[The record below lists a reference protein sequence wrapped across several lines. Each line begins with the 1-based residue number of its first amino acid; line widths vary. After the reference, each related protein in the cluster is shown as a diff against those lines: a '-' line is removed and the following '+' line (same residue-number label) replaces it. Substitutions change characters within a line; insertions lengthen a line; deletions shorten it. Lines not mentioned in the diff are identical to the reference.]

1 MKIIPVID
9 LLNGIVVHARKGD
22 RKNYQAIQS
31 SISDSCKPLDI
42 VAALYEHYHFQE
54 LYIADLNAIQKTGN
68 HNFEAII
75 SISQHYPD
83 LKLWIDAG
91 VNDAANLAM
100 WAQRNFNVILGTE
113 NFSDLDNFLQI
124 KKALGSDFVLSLD
137 FMPDGYI
144 GPPELIEGTQHWP
157 KDVILMSLAHVGA
170 GNGTNTELIAKFRQ
184 HSMGFNLYA
193 AGGVRNIDDIN
204 LLRASGIH
212 GALVASALHEKR
224 LSKHALDSLN
234 Q

>member
-31 SISDSCKPLDI
+31 SISTSSKPLDI
-42 VAALYEHYHFQE
+42 VAALYEHYPFQE

-68 HNFEAII
+68 HNFEAIT
-75 SISQHYPD
+75 SISQHYPE

-91 VNDAANLAM
+91 VNDTANLAM

-124 KKALGSDFVLSLD
+124 KKALNSDFILSLD

-144 GPPELIEGTQHWP
+144 GPPELIEDTQHWP

-170 GNGTNTELIAKFRQ
+170 GNGTNTELITKFRQ
-184 HSMGFNLYA
+184 HSMGFNLYT

-212 GALVASALHEKR
+212 GALVASALHDKR
-224 LSKHALDSLN
+224 ISKHDLDNLN

>member
-31 SISDSCKPLDI
+31 SISASSKPLDI
-42 VAALYEHYHFQE
+42 VAALYEYYPFQE
-54 LYIADLNAIQKTGN
+54 LYIADLNAIQQTGN
-68 HNFEAII
+68 NNYEAII

-91 VNDAANLAM
+91 VNDTVNLAI

-113 NFSDLDNFLQI
+113 NFSDLDNFLQS
-124 KKALGSDFVLSLD
+124 KNALGSGFVLSLD
-137 FMPDGYI
+137 FMPDGYK
-144 GPPELIEGTQHWP
+144 GPPELISDTQHWP

-170 GNGTNTELIAKFRQ
+170 GNGPNTDLIAKFRQ
-184 HSMGFNLYA
+184 HSEGFNIYA
-193 AGGVRNIDDIN
+193 AGGVRNIDE
-204 LLRASGIH
+204 LKMLRASGIH
-212 GALVASALHEKR
+212 GALIASALHDKR
-224 LSKHALDSLN
+224 ISKHDIDSLS